1 VSEAR
6 TAPDRREARR
16 RGLVAEHVAAALLI
30 VKGYRILARNYAG
43 GGGELDLVALRG
55 EVVAFVEVKRR
66 DAIEAARDAIGAR
79 KRRRFARAARHW
91 LARNGWAANRVLR
104 CDAVL
109 VAPGRWPRHVVDAFA
124 LAE

>member
-6 TAPDRREARR
+6 SAPSRREARR
-16 RGLVAEHVAAALLI
+16 RGRMAEHVAAALLT
-30 VKGYRILARNYAG
+30 VKGYRILARNHAG

-55 EVVAFVEVKRR
+55 EVVAFIEVKRR
-66 DAIEAARDAIGAR
+66 DGFEAAQDAIGAQ
-79 KRRRFARAARHW
+79 KRHRFARAARHW

-109 VAPGRWPRHVVDAFA
+109 VAPGRWPRHVVDAFT
-124 LAE
+124 LPE